1 MFSCGTTNTA
11 IALTELVK
19 GLGHTATLINHSG
32 AHTWWDDCTNMKR
45 LFSST
50 TLIDALA
57 SEQVFDLIFEIGNFT
72 LKADERKKL
81 TKKSVWIIR
90 KPFVLGETE
99 STIYPVSPIQR
110 VLDGISETWLLTHVT
125 SPDDV
130 SALEILTRK
139 PVHILPFL
147 WSPLIAEVHHRSV
160 GGTPWKGDSTNKLSI
175 HMVDTNTTSSSSST
189 LPLVI
194 IREAVRQ
201 KVPIDSWKLHNGE
214 LLAKSKFFNDNILRH
229 CSDLDVSGV
238 CVGRQRCVEWTLS
251 PNTVGM
257 AHIRF
262 RGLRPVL
269 LDLTWCGI
277 PVIHNSAALRDLKCG
292 LDKLYYTDNS
302 VIEGVNALQNIHSM
316 LETWG
321 DTLNNR
327 REAML
332 KAWAP
337 VSPPIKENWAFHI
350 DRVCPPLQIQ
360 NLPRPTKVKD
370 AYTILFCDMWEGFKA
385 DYNFFTLLLNS
396 VGKKVIGV
404 SPETLSGAPNLV
416 IFGPFGNT
424 WTRYPGI
431 PKVHF
436 TGENTNPIGHAD
448 IQLNLGFKHY
458 DMIKN
463 EYMRFPL
470 WLTEID
476 WFQADTSR
484 LVNPKPIPLELCTRT
499 NEMTFS
505 QRSKFCSFIVSNPN
519 NAIRNQS
526 FHWLNSYKPVDSGG
540 ALYNTIGNELSALP
554 GGGGGELKKTKF
566 MMDYKFALT
575 YENSSSAG
583 YTTEKYLHAK
593 ASGAVP
599 IYWGDPKFERDFNL
613 DGCIDARNV
622 KTPDELI
629 ALVKACESEEM
640 WKKRAS
646 VPALDDYQV
655 ELARRTLAELAK
667 RIYTILSIDTN
678 GFPTSIGAKKGSNEA
693 KVGMDAFLYSTVAA
707 SAPATPIVD
716 VPLQTPL
723 IVTYVTFK
731 FLGSLQHWL
740 TAAKNQVRVLP
751 DMKALVFVGPDVPES
766 SITALKETYTF
777 AEFEYVPSDW
787 TPPDFSD
794 FWEPTH
800 FAWKIWIYNTIVHR
814 ESLKG
819 KLILYMDAG
828 AILVRW
834 PQRWLR
840 IATREGISCLE
851 DPREENER
859 WCGDSFCERLSVTD
873 SERTSKQ
880 IVAGI
885 MCFIGG
891 HPVASAF
898 FSEAFTYAKERDTIV
913 GPRLSGVSVDGKSYG
928 HRQDQSILSV
938 LVRRHPIPL
947 EPLDTVYCDHS
958 MRRTFQSGKCIYVH
972 RGDFKKTIPFL
983 PGIEDAY
990 VINLDRRADR
1000 LEAFT
1005 KAHPEL
1011 EGRVNR
1017 QPAYDGKTLTL
1028 TPELATLFK
1037 PNDFFWK
1044 KAVMGC
1050 AMSHLSLWWKL
1061 VNEHPDIH
1069 NYLIFEDDAQL
1080 KPGWEEILEKSMAHV
1095 PEDYDVLYLGGIL
1108 PPNRDAF
1115 QTVLEPVTKYY
1126 SRVKPHSVFGQNP
1139 PSTYFHSCA
1148 YAYILSRKGA
1158 VKILNMMEQKKGYW
1172 TSADHMMCSPCD
1184 TMNLYFLTPV
1194 IAGCFQDS
1202 DPAYANSEF
1211 NNFSRVDSFDSDLWN
1226 NDERFPV
1233 PPSFLTDNFSIK
1245 SLLTSIYNSGTN
1257 VNSTEARVG
1266 PIKYTGPTVINIEG
1280 NHMQTRFLTL
1290 DKQKIDFNKLYEG
1303 NWLCNL
1309 FGIKTVCTETFDEN
1323 TPAPADCPVVIMMRP
1338 FTADISKILWNWSKM
1353 GAQFKILHLS
1363 DELSGSDLS
1372 DSLEVYSASGCK
1384 SVLRTYIRDDFPQG
1398 SESKIQIIPIGYHW
1412 SPLMGKGNPLTD
1424 TPAPPFR
1431 EFHWSFYG
1439 TDWNG
1444 RQSNMKPLLEAKLIS
1459 TYNFYS
1465 EWNDPNNL
1473 SETQYKNIL
1482 LQSAFVPCPD
1492 GMNPDTFRVYEALE
1506 AGCIPLIVHTEA
1518 NDVWFRW
1525 ISNYIPLL
1533 DIKSW
1538 DNAVRNMVQ
1547 LLSKPEMLEIY
1558 RTQILKGWIT
1568 WSAKLKMQT
1577 QVWLLS

>member
-1 MFSCGTTNTA
+1 
-11 IALTELVK
+11 
-19 GLGHTATLINHSG
+19 
-32 AHTWWDDCTNMKR
+32 
-45 LFSST
+45 
-50 TLIDALA
+50 
-57 SEQVFDLIFEIGNFT
+57 
-72 LKADERKKL
+72 
-81 TKKSVWIIR
+81 
-90 KPFVLGETE
+90 
-99 STIYPVSPIQR
+99 
-110 VLDGISETWLLTHVT
+110 
-125 SPDDV
+125 
-130 SALEILTRK
+130 
-139 PVHILPFL
+139 
-147 WSPLIAEVHHRSV
+147 
-160 GGTPWKGDSTNKLSI
+160 
-175 HMVDTNTTSSSSST
+175 
-189 LPLVI
+189 
-194 IREAVRQ
+194 
-201 KVPIDSWKLHNGE
+201 
-214 LLAKSKFFNDNILRH
+214 
-229 CSDLDVSGV
+229 
-238 CVGRQRCVEWTLS
+238 
-251 PNTVGM
+251 
-257 AHIRF
+257 
-262 RGLRPVL
+262 
-269 LDLTWCGI
+269 
-277 PVIHNSAALRDLKCG
+277 
-292 LDKLYYTDNS
+292 
-302 VIEGVNALQNIHSM
+302 
-316 LETWG
+316 
-321 DTLNNR
+321 
-327 REAML
+327 
-332 KAWAP
+332 
-337 VSPPIKENWAFHI
+337 
-350 DRVCPPLQIQ
+350 
-360 NLPRPTKVKD
+360 
-370 AYTILFCDMWEGFKA
+370 MWEGFKA

-396 VGKKVIGV
+396 VGKKVSGV
-404 SPETLSGAPNLV
+404 SPETLTGTPNLI

-436 TGENTNPIGHAD
+436 TGENTSPIGHAD

-499 NEMTFS
+499 NEMSFS

-519 NAIRNQS
+519 NPIRNQS
-526 FHWLNSYKPVDSGG
+526 FHWLNSYKSVDSGG

-575 YENSSSAG
+575 YENSSSEG

-667 RIYTILSIDTN
+667 RIYTILNVDTRR
-678 GFPTSIGAKKGSNEA
+678 FPTSIGAKKGSNEA
-693 KVGMDAFLYSTVAA
+693 KLGMDAFLYSTVAP
-707 SAPATPIVD
+707 SVVATPTPD

-723 IVTYVTFK
+723 IVTYATFK

-740 TAAKNQVRVLP
+740 TAAKNQLRALP
-751 DMKALVFVGPDVPES
+751 DMKALVFLGPDVPET
-766 SITALKETYTF
+766 SITVLKETYTF
-777 AEFEYVPSDW
+777 AEFEYVPGDW
-787 TPPDFSD
+787 TPPNFSD
-794 FWEPTH
+794 YWEPMNY
-800 FAWKIWIYNTIVHR
+800 AWKIWICNTVVNR

-834 PQRWLR
+834 PREWLTIVQKHG
-840 IATREGISCLE
+840 IAYLE

-859 WCGDSFCERLSVTD
+859 WCGDSFCTSLSVTD
-873 SERTSKQ
+873 SERSAKQ
-880 IVAGI
+880 IFAGT
-885 MCFIGG
+885 MSYVSG
-891 HPVASAF
+891 HSLAIEF
-898 FSEAFTYAKERDTIV
+898 FKEAFLHGQNRDIIV
-913 GPRLSGVSVDGKSYG
+913 GPRLSGVSADGKSYG
-928 HRQDQSILSV
+928 HRQDQSILSI
-938 LVRRHPIPL
+938 LARRYPIPL
-947 EPLDTVYCDHS
+947 VPLDTVYCHHS
-958 MRRTFQSGKCIYVH
+958 MRRTFQTGKCIYFH

-1000 LEAFT
+1000 LEAFR

-1011 EGRVNR
+1011 EDRVNR

-1028 TPELATLFK
+1028 TSELATLFK

-1061 VNEHPDIH
+1061 ANEHPDIH

-1080 KPGWEEILEKSMAHV
+1080 KPGWEEILEKSMAHI

-1108 PPNRDAF
+1108 PPNREAF

-1139 PSTYFHSCA
+1139 PTTYFHSCA

-1194 IAGCFQDS
+1194 VAGCFQDS

-1226 NDERFPV
+1226 NDERFSV

-1245 SLLTSIYNSGTN
+1245 SLLTSIYNSGTSLTSAQAP
-1257 VNSTEARVG
+1257 VAPVAPVKYSG
-1266 PIKYTGPTVINIEG
+1266 PSVINTEG
-1280 NHMQTRFLTL
+1280 KPTNVRFLTL
-1290 DKQKIDFNKLYEG
+1290 DRHNLDFSSLYEG

-1309 FGIKTVCTETFDEN
+1309 FGIKTVCTEKFDES
-1323 TPAPADCPVVIMMRP
+1323 TPPPTDCPVVIMMRP

-1353 GAQFKILHLS
+1353 GVQFKLLHLS
-1363 DELSGSDLS
+1363 DELSASELS
-1372 DSLEVYSASGCK
+1372 DPLEVYSFPGCK
-1384 SVLRTYIRDDFPQG
+1384 SVLRTYIRNDFPQG

-1412 SPLMGKGNPLTD
+1412 TTLRDKENPLTD
-1424 TPAPPFR
+1424 TPASPFR

-1439 TDWNG
+1439 TNWNG
-1444 RQSNMKPLLEAKLIS
+1444 REINMKPLLEAKLIS

-1465 EWNDPNNL
+1465 DWKDPDNL

-1482 LQSAFVPCPD
+1482 LQSVFVPCPD

-1538 DNAVRNMVQ
+1538 DNAVRNMIQ

-1558 RTQILKGWIT
+1558 RTQILKGWIA

-1577 QVWLLS
+1577 QAWLLSPSS